1 MDMSVGRP
9 DDPAQR
15 DAAALAWAWFRLLHP
30 FPSLLVTAAATAFGL
45 HVGYIRSDVEVAFRR
60 LAKSAHPDTGGT
72 LERFQALVSQRDLL
86 VKHLTDRGSL
96 VEENPHASPSTERV
110 CPF

>member
-1 MDMSVGRP
+1 V
-9 DDPAQR
+9 
-15 DAAALAWAWFRLLHP
+15 WFSHLRSRTSPPRTASEAESFWWEFH
-30 FPSLLVTAAATAFGL
+30 AAATAFGL

-96 VEENPHASPSTERV
+96 VEGNPHASPSTERASS
-110 CPF
+110 F